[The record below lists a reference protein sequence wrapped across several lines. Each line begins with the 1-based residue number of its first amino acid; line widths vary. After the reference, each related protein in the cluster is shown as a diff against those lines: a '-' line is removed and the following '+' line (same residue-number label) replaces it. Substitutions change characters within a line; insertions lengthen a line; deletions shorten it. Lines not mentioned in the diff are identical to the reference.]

1 MNENTRAERR
11 PLEEGSRVGEYR
23 IVRCLGSNGE
33 GIFYLAQDCI
43 VGDVVQLQ
51 EFFPAGI
58 ACRCD
63 DADSLQPLAGHATE
77 FKYFRASFQDLYRI
91 LQQEKENSCLIPI
104 VQLFEQ
110 NATVY
115 VASEHLQVSTLEEK
129 LRQAGGR
136 QCWCR
141 AKKYLLPLYN
151 SLSSLHKKG
160 ITHQG
165 ISPENILLDEENRV
179 YWRGFSL
186 LEMRTATGEMEPQ
199 LFAGYSAPEQYQ
211 PESWR
216 GGWTDLYSIAAV
228 TYRVLTGVVVPDAA
242 VRQQQDRLMEPIKL
256 DEKIPKNISDAL
268 YKALALKPEDRFD
281 SMDAF
286 IAAMLEETTSNTA
299 VFTME
304 QPTLTDRT
312 VHLDTVHFQPQE
324 STAVLPPKE
333 ELLEEKSRQHQPQE
347 KPQLKKGSVYL
358 MVTMAATLLVLALSA
373 PKLVRALSGNWN
385 QVSEPASQQEQNVQ
399 LSSGTEQQEH
409 KVDNFIGKKAS
420 EVLASDQFEPWYYF
434 ETVEQ
439 YSEEFAKGVVAN
451 QSIQSGTTIGRKTTI
466 TLYVSKGSASEPLP
480 QLVGKTPE
488 EAIAILGEMNKQYK
502 IINGSSQAVDEGK
515 IFRTD
520 PQAGTQMKKDN
531 NDVVLLYVAQ
541 GEQEQPKE
549 EDSSD
554 SQDNKTSST
563 TGEGGR
569 KVLRKWE
576 K

>member
-1 MNENTRAERR
+1 MNENTQAERR

-63 DADSLQPLAGHATE
+63 DADALQPLAGHATE

-115 VASEHLQVSTLEEK
+115 VASEHLQVSTLEET
-129 LRQAGGR
+129 LRQSGGR

-242 VRQQQDRLMEPIKL
+242 VRQQQDRLMEPILL
-256 DEKIPKNISDAL
+256 DERIPQNISDAL
-268 YKALALKPEDRFD
+268 YRALSLKPEERFD

-299 VFTME
+299 VFTVE

-324 STAVLPPKE
+324 STAVLPLKE

-347 KPQLKKGSVYL
+347 KPRMKKGSVYL
-358 MVTMAATLLVLALSA
+358 VVTMAATLLVLALGT
-373 PKLVRALSGNWN
+373 PRLIRAISGNWN
-385 QVSEPASQQEQNVQ
+385 QASEPASQQEQNVQ
-399 LSSGTEQQEH
+399 ISSGAEQQQH

-451 QSIQSGTTIGRKTTI
+451 QSIQSGTNIGRKTTI

-520 PQAGTQMKKDN
+520 PQAGTQMKKDSS
-531 NDVVLLYVAQ
+531 DVVLLYVAQ
-541 GEQEQPKE
+541 DVQEQQKE
-549 EDSSD
+549 EDSSN
-554 SQDNKTSST
+554 SRDNKTDGT

-576 K
+576 N

>member
-1 MNENTRAERR
+1 MNENTQAERR

-63 DADSLQPLAGHATE
+63 DADALQPLAGHATE

-115 VASEHLQVSTLEEK
+115 VASEHLQVSTLEET
-129 LRQAGGR
+129 LRQSGGR

-242 VRQQQDRLMEPIKL
+242 VRQQQDRLMEPILL
-256 DEKIPKNISDAL
+256 DERIPQNISDAL
-268 YKALALKPEDRFD
+268 YRALSLKPEERFD

-299 VFTME
+299 VFTVE

-324 STAVLPPKE
+324 STAVLPLKE

-347 KPQLKKGSVYL
+347 KPRMKKGSVYL
-358 MVTMAATLLVLALSA
+358 VVTMAATLLVLALGT
-373 PKLVRALSGNWN
+373 PRLIRAISGNWN
-385 QVSEPASQQEQNVQ
+385 QASEPASQQEQNVQ
-399 LSSGTEQQEH
+399 ISSGAEQQQH

-451 QSIQSGTTIGRKTTI
+451 QSTQSGTTIGCKTTI

-520 PQAGTQMKKDN
+520 PQAGTQMKKDSS
-531 NDVVLLYVAQ
+531 DVVLLYVAQ
-541 GEQEQPKE
+541 GAQEQQKE
-549 EDSSD
+549 EDSSN
-554 SQDNKTSST
+554 SRDNKTDGT

-576 K
+576 N

>member
-1 MNENTRAERR
+1 MNENTQAERR

-63 DADSLQPLAGHATE
+63 DADALQPLAGHATE
-77 FKYFRASFQDLYRI
+77 FKYFRASFQDLYCI

-115 VASEHLQVSTLEEK
+115 VASEHLQVSTLEET
-129 LRQAGGR
+129 LRQSGGR

-242 VRQQQDRLMEPIKL
+242 IRQQQDRLMEPILL
-256 DEKIPKNISDAL
+256 DERIPQNISDAL
-268 YKALALKPEDRFD
+268 YRALSLKPEERFD

-299 VFTME
+299 VFTVE

-324 STAVLPPKE
+324 STAVLPLKE

-347 KPQLKKGSVYL
+347 KPRMKKGSVYL
-358 MVTMAATLLVLALSA
+358 VVTMAATLLVLALGT
-373 PKLVRALSGNWN
+373 PRLIRAISGNWN
-385 QVSEPASQQEQNVQ
+385 QASEPASQQEQNVQ
-399 LSSGTEQQEH
+399 ISSGAEQQQH

-451 QSIQSGTTIGRKTTI
+451 QSIQSGTNIGRKTTI

-520 PQAGTQMKKDN
+520 PQAGTQMKKDSS
-531 NDVVLLYVAQ
+531 DVVLLYVAQ
-541 GEQEQPKE
+541 GVQEQQKE
-549 EDSSD
+549 EDSSN
-554 SQDNKTSST
+554 SRDNKTDGT

-576 K
+576 N

>member
-1 MNENTRAERR
+1 MNENTQAERR
-11 PLEEGSRVGEYR
+11 PLEEGNRVGEYR

-63 DADSLQPLAGHATE
+63 DADALQPLAGHATE

-115 VASEHLQVSTLEEK
+115 VASEHLQVSTLEET
-129 LRQAGGR
+129 LRQSGGR

-242 VRQQQDRLMEPIKL
+242 VRQQQDRLMEPILL
-256 DEKIPKNISDAL
+256 DERIPQNISDAL
-268 YKALALKPEDRFD
+268 YRALSLKPEERFD

-299 VFTME
+299 VFTVE

-324 STAVLPPKE
+324 STAVLPLKE

-347 KPQLKKGSVYL
+347 KPRMKKGSVYL
-358 MVTMAATLLVLALSA
+358 VVTMAATLLVLALGT
-373 PKLVRALSGNWN
+373 PRLIRAISGNWN
-385 QVSEPASQQEQNVQ
+385 QASEPASQQEQNVQ
-399 LSSGTEQQEH
+399 LSSGTEQQQH

-451 QSIQSGTTIGRKTTI
+451 QSIQSGTNIGRKTTI

-520 PQAGTQMKKDN
+520 PQAGTQMKKDSS
-531 NDVVLLYVAQ
+531 DVVLLYVAQ
-541 GEQEQPKE
+541 DAQEQQKE

-554 SQDNKTSST
+554 SRDNKTDGT

-576 K
+576 N

>member
-63 DADSLQPLAGHATE
+63 DADSLQSLAGHATE

-242 VRQQQDRLMEPIKL
+242 VRQQQDRLMEPILL
-256 DEKIPKNISDAL
+256 DERIPQNISDAL
-268 YKALALKPEDRFD
+268 YRALALKPEERFD

-299 VFTME
+299 VFTVE

-333 ELLEEKSRQHQPQE
+333 ELLEEQPKPHPPQE
-347 KPQLKKGSVYL
+347 KTRMKKGSFYL
-358 MVTMAATLLVLALSA
+358 VVTMAATLLVLALGT
-373 PKLVRALSGNWN
+373 PRLIRAISSNWN
-385 QVSEPASQQEQNVQ
+385 QASEPASQQEQNVQ
-399 LSSGTEQQEH
+399 ISSGTEQQQH

-434 ETVEQ
+434 ETMEQ

-488 EAIAILGEMNKQYK
+488 EAITILGEMNKQYK

-520 PQAGTQMKKDN
+520 PQAGTQMKKDSS
-531 NDVVLLYVAQ
+531 DVVLLYVAQ
-541 GEQEQPKE
+541 DAQEQQKE

-554 SQDNKTSST
+554 SRDNKTDGT

-576 K
+576 N

>member
-199 LFAGYSAPEQYQ
+199 LFAEYSAPEQYQ

-242 VRQQQDRLMEPIKL
+242 VRQQQDRLMEPILL
-256 DEKIPKNISDAL
+256 DERIPQNISDAL
-268 YKALALKPEDRFD
+268 YRALALKPEERFD

-299 VFTME
+299 VFTVE

-333 ELLEEKSRQHQPQE
+333 ELLEEQPKPHPPQE
-347 KPQLKKGSVYL
+347 KTRMKKGSFYL
-358 MVTMAATLLVLALSA
+358 VVTMAATLLVLALGT
-373 PKLVRALSGNWN
+373 PRLIRAISSNWN
-385 QVSEPASQQEQNVQ
+385 QASEPASQQEQNVQ
-399 LSSGTEQQEH
+399 ISSGTEQQQH

-434 ETVEQ
+434 ETMEQ

-488 EAIAILGEMNKQYK
+488 EAITILGEMNKQYK

-520 PQAGTQMKKDN
+520 PQAGTQMKKDSS
-531 NDVVLLYVAQ
+531 DVVLLYVAQ
-541 GEQEQPKE
+541 DAQEQQKE

-554 SQDNKTSST
+554 SRDNKTDGT

-576 K
+576 N

>member
-1 MNENTRAERR
+1 MNENTQAERR

-23 IVRCLGSNGE
+23 IVGCLGSNGE

-63 DADSLQPLAGHATE
+63 DADALQPLAGHATE

-110 NATVY
+110 NAHVY

-129 LRQAGGR
+129 LRQSGGR

-242 VRQQQDRLMEPIKL
+242 VRQQQDRLMEPILL
-256 DEKIPKNISDAL
+256 DERIPQNISDAL
-268 YKALALKPEDRFD
+268 YRALSLKPEERFD

-299 VFTME
+299 VFTVE

-324 STAVLPPKE
+324 STAVLPLKE

-347 KPQLKKGSVYL
+347 KPRMKKGSVYL
-358 MVTMAATLLVLALSA
+358 VVTMAATLLVLALGT
-373 PKLVRALSGNWN
+373 PRLIRAISGNWN
-385 QVSEPASQQEQNVQ
+385 QASEPASQQEQNVQ
-399 LSSGTEQQEH
+399 ISSGTEQQQH

-520 PQAGTQMKKDN
+520 PQAGTQMKKDSS
-531 NDVVLLYVAQ
+531 DVVLLYVAQ
-541 GEQEQPKE
+541 GAQEQQKE
-549 EDSSD
+549 EDSSN
-554 SQDNKTSST
+554 SRDNKTDGT

-576 K
+576 N

>member
-242 VRQQQDRLMEPIKL
+242 VRQQQDRLMEPILL
-256 DEKIPKNISDAL
+256 DERIPQNISDAL
-268 YKALALKPEDRFD
+268 YRALALKPEERFD

-299 VFTME
+299 VFTVE

-312 VHLDTVHFQPQE
+312 VHLDTVHFQPQA
-324 STAVLPPKE
+324 STAVLHPME
-333 ELLEEKSRQHQPQE
+333 ELLEELPKPHPPQE
-347 KPQLKKGSVYL
+347 KTRMKKGSFYL
-358 MVTMAATLLVLALSA
+358 VVTMAATLLVLALGT
-373 PKLVRALSGNWN
+373 PRLIRAISSNWN
-385 QVSEPASQQEQNVQ
+385 QASEPASQQEQNVQ
-399 LSSGTEQQEH
+399 ISSGTEQQQH

-434 ETVEQ
+434 ETMEQ

-488 EAIAILGEMNKQYK
+488 EAITILGEMNKQYK

-520 PQAGTQMKKDN
+520 PQAGTQMKKDSS
-531 NDVVLLYVAQ
+531 DVVLLYVAQ
-541 GEQEQPKE
+541 DAQEQQKE

-554 SQDNKTSST
+554 SRDNKTDGT

-576 K
+576 N

>member
-1 MNENTRAERR
+1 MNENTQAERR

-242 VRQQQDRLMEPIKL
+242 VRQQQDRLMEPILL
-256 DEKIPKNISDAL
+256 DERIPQNISDAL
-268 YKALALKPEDRFD
+268 YRALALKPEERFD

-299 VFTME
+299 VFTVE

-358 MVTMAATLLVLALSA
+358 MVTMAATLLVLALGT
-373 PKLVRALSGNWN
+373 PRLIRAISSNWN
-385 QVSEPASQQEQNVQ
+385 QASEPASQQEQNVQ
-399 LSSGTEQQEH
+399 ISSGTEQQQH

-434 ETVEQ
+434 ETMEQ

-488 EAIAILGEMNKQYK
+488 EAITILGEMNKQYK

-520 PQAGTQMKKDN
+520 PQAGTQMKKDSS
-531 NDVVLLYVAQ
+531 DVVLLYVAQ
-541 GEQEQPKE
+541 DAQEQQKE

-554 SQDNKTSST
+554 SRDNKTDGT

-576 K
+576 N

>member
-228 TYRVLTGVVVPDAA
+228 TYRVLTGVIVPDAA
-242 VRQQQDRLMEPIKL
+242 VRQQQDRLMEPILL
-256 DEKIPKNISDAL
+256 DERIPQNISDAL
-268 YKALALKPEDRFD
+268 YRALALKPEERFD

-299 VFTME
+299 VFTVE

-333 ELLEEKSRQHQPQE
+333 ELLEEQPKPHPPQE
-347 KPQLKKGSVYL
+347 KTRMKKGSFYL
-358 MVTMAATLLVLALSA
+358 VVTMAATLLVLALGT
-373 PKLVRALSGNWN
+373 PRLIRAISSNWN
-385 QVSEPASQQEQNVQ
+385 QASEPASQQEQNVQ
-399 LSSGTEQQEH
+399 ISSGTEQQQH

-434 ETVEQ
+434 ETMEQ

-488 EAIAILGEMNKQYK
+488 EAITILGEMNKQYK
-502 IINGSSQAVDEGK
+502 KTAAMLYCCMWRKMRRSSKKRRTAPTVGITKQMAPPAKADERCCENG
-515 IFRTD
+515 
-520 PQAGTQMKKDN
+520 
-531 NDVVLLYVAQ
+531 
-541 GEQEQPKE
+541 
-549 EDSSD
+549 
-554 SQDNKTSST
+554 KTSKQS
-563 TGEGGR
+563 GKR
-569 KVLRKWE
+569 CLNALPFFFFAKVL
-576 K
+576 

>member
-1 MNENTRAERR
+1 MNENTQAERR

-186 LEMRTATGEMEPQ
+186 LEMRTAIGEMEPQ

-242 VRQQQDRLMEPIKL
+242 VRQQQDRLMEPILL
-256 DEKIPKNISDAL
+256 DERIPQNISDAL
-268 YKALALKPEDRFD
+268 YRALALKPEERFD

-299 VFTME
+299 VFTVE

-333 ELLEEKSRQHQPQE
+333 ELLEEQPKPHPPQE
-347 KPQLKKGSVYL
+347 KTRMKKGSFYL
-358 MVTMAATLLVLALSA
+358 VVTMAATLLVLALGT
-373 PKLVRALSGNWN
+373 PRLIRAISSNWN
-385 QVSEPASQQEQNVQ
+385 QASEPASQQEQNVQ
-399 LSSGTEQQEH
+399 ISSGTEQQQH

-434 ETVEQ
+434 ETMEQ

-488 EAIAILGEMNKQYK
+488 EAITILGEMNKQYK

-520 PQAGTQMKKDN
+520 PQAGTQMKKDSS
-531 NDVVLLYVAQ
+531 DVVLLYVAQ
-541 GEQEQPKE
+541 DAQEQQKE

-554 SQDNKTSST
+554 SRDNKTDGT

-576 K
+576 N

>member
-1 MNENTRAERR
+1 MNENTQAERR

-63 DADSLQPLAGHATE
+63 DADALQPLAGHATE

-115 VASEHLQVSTLEEK
+115 VASEHLQVSTLEET
-129 LRQAGGR
+129 LRQSGGR

-211 PESWR
+211 PERWR

-242 VRQQQDRLMEPIKL
+242 VRQQQDRLMEPILL
-256 DEKIPKNISDAL
+256 DERIPQNISDAL
-268 YKALALKPEDRFD
+268 YRALSLKPEERFD

-299 VFTME
+299 VFTVE

-324 STAVLPPKE
+324 STAVLPLKE

-347 KPQLKKGSVYL
+347 KPRMKKGSVYL
-358 MVTMAATLLVLALSA
+358 VVTMAATLLVLALGT
-373 PKLVRALSGNWN
+373 PRLIRAISGNWN
-385 QVSEPASQQEQNVQ
+385 QASEPASQQEQNVQ
-399 LSSGTEQQEH
+399 ISSGAEQQQH

-451 QSIQSGTTIGRKTTI
+451 QSIQSGTNIGRKTTI

-520 PQAGTQMKKDN
+520 PQAGTQMKKDSS
-531 NDVVLLYVAQ
+531 DVVLLYVAQ
-541 GEQEQPKE
+541 GVQEQQKE
-549 EDSSD
+549 EDSSN
-554 SQDNKTSST
+554 SRDNKTDGT

-576 K
+576 N

>member
-1 MNENTRAERR
+1 MNENTQAERR

-23 IVRCLGSNGE
+23 IVGCLGSNGE

-63 DADSLQPLAGHATE
+63 DADALQPLAGHATE

-115 VASEHLQVSTLEEK
+115 VASEHLQVSTLEET
-129 LRQAGGR
+129 LRQSGGR

-242 VRQQQDRLMEPIKL
+242 VRQQQDRLMEPILL
-256 DEKIPKNISDAL
+256 DERIPQNISDAL
-268 YKALALKPEDRFD
+268 YRALSLKPEERFD

-299 VFTME
+299 VFTVE

-324 STAVLPPKE
+324 STAVLPLKE

-347 KPQLKKGSVYL
+347 KPRMKKGSVYL
-358 MVTMAATLLVLALSA
+358 VVTMAATLLVLALGT
-373 PKLVRALSGNWN
+373 PRLIRAISGNWN
-385 QVSEPASQQEQNVQ
+385 QASEPASQQEQNVQ
-399 LSSGTEQQEH
+399 LSSGTEQQQH

-451 QSIQSGTTIGRKTTI
+451 QSIQSGTNIGRKTTI

-520 PQAGTQMKKDN
+520 PQAGTQMKKDSS
-531 NDVVLLYVAQ
+531 DVVLLYVAQ
-541 GEQEQPKE
+541 DVQEQQKE
-549 EDSSD
+549 EDSSN
-554 SQDNKTSST
+554 SRDNKTDGT

-576 K
+576 N

>member
-1 MNENTRAERR
+1 MNENTQAERR

-23 IVRCLGSNGE
+23 IVGCLGSNGE

-63 DADSLQPLAGHATE
+63 DADALQPLAGHATE

-115 VASEHLQVSTLEEK
+115 VASEHLQVSTLEET
-129 LRQAGGR
+129 LRQSGGR

-242 VRQQQDRLMEPIKL
+242 VRQQQDRLMEPILL
-256 DEKIPKNISDAL
+256 DERIPQNISDAL
-268 YKALALKPEDRFD
+268 YRALSLKPEERFD

-299 VFTME
+299 VFTVE

-324 STAVLPPKE
+324 STAVLPLKE

-347 KPQLKKGSVYL
+347 KPRMKKGSVYL
-358 MVTMAATLLVLALSA
+358 VVTMAATLLVLALGT
-373 PKLVRALSGNWN
+373 PRLIRAISGNWN
-385 QVSEPASQQEQNVQ
+385 QASEPASQQEQNVQ
-399 LSSGTEQQEH
+399 ISSGVEQQQH

-520 PQAGTQMKKDN
+520 PQAGTQMKKDSS
-531 NDVVLLYVAQ
+531 DVVLLYVAQ
-541 GEQEQPKE
+541 DAQEQQKE

-554 SQDNKTSST
+554 SRDNKTDGT

-576 K
+576 N

>member
-165 ISPENILLDEENRV
+165 ISPENILLDEEKRV

-242 VRQQQDRLMEPIKL
+242 VRQQQDRLMEPILL
-256 DEKIPKNISDAL
+256 DERIPQNISDAL
-268 YKALALKPEDRFD
+268 YRALALKPEERFD

-299 VFTME
+299 VFTVE

-333 ELLEEKSRQHQPQE
+333 ELLEEQPKPHPPQE
-347 KPQLKKGSVYL
+347 KTRMKKGSFYL
-358 MVTMAATLLVLALSA
+358 VVTMAATLLVLALGT
-373 PKLVRALSGNWN
+373 PRLIRAISSNWN
-385 QVSEPASQQEQNVQ
+385 QASEPASQQEQNVQ
-399 LSSGTEQQEH
+399 ISSGTEQQQH

-434 ETVEQ
+434 ETMEQ

-488 EAIAILGEMNKQYK
+488 EAITILGEMNKQYK

-520 PQAGTQMKKDN
+520 PQAGTQMKKDSS
-531 NDVVLLYVAQ
+531 DVVLLYVAQ
-541 GEQEQPKE
+541 DAQEQQKE

-554 SQDNKTSST
+554 SRDNKTDGT

-576 K
+576 N

>member
-242 VRQQQDRLMEPIKL
+242 VRQQQDRLMEPILL
-256 DEKIPKNISDAL
+256 DERIPQNISDAL
-268 YKALALKPEDRFD
+268 YRALALKPEERFD

-299 VFTME
+299 VFTVE

-333 ELLEEKSRQHQPQE
+333 ELLEEQPKPHPLQE
-347 KPQLKKGSVYL
+347 KTRMKKGSFYL
-358 MVTMAATLLVLALSA
+358 VVTMAATLLVLALGT
-373 PKLVRALSGNWN
+373 PRLIRAISSNWN
-385 QVSEPASQQEQNVQ
+385 QASEPASQQEQNVQ
-399 LSSGTEQQEH
+399 ISSGTEQQQH

-434 ETVEQ
+434 ETMEQ

-520 PQAGTQMKKDN
+520 PQAGTQMKKDSS
-531 NDVVLLYVAQ
+531 DVVLLYVAQ
-541 GEQEQPKE
+541 GAQEQQKE
-549 EDSSD
+549 EDSSN
-554 SQDNKTSST
+554 SRDNKTDGT

-576 K
+576 N

>member
-1 MNENTRAERR
+1 MNENTQAERR

-63 DADSLQPLAGHATE
+63 DADALQPLAGHATE

-242 VRQQQDRLMEPIKL
+242 VRQQQDRLMEPILL
-256 DEKIPKNISDAL
+256 DERIPQNISDAL
-268 YKALALKPEDRFD
+268 YRALALKPEERFD

-299 VFTME
+299 VFTVE

-333 ELLEEKSRQHQPQE
+333 ELLEEQPKPHPPQE
-347 KPQLKKGSVYL
+347 KTRMKKGSFYL
-358 MVTMAATLLVLALSA
+358 VVTMAATLLVLALGT
-373 PKLVRALSGNWN
+373 PRLIRAISSNWN
-385 QVSEPASQQEQNVQ
+385 QASEPASQQEQNVQ
-399 LSSGTEQQEH
+399 ISSGTEQQQH

-420 EVLASDQFEPWYYF
+420 EVLTSDQFEPWYYF
-434 ETVEQ
+434 ETMEQ

-488 EAIAILGEMNKQYK
+488 EAITILGEMNKQYK

-520 PQAGTQMKKDN
+520 PQAGTQMKKDSS
-531 NDVVLLYVAQ
+531 DVVLLYVAQ
-541 GEQEQPKE
+541 DAQEQQKE

-554 SQDNKTSST
+554 SRDNKTDGT

-576 K
+576 N

>member
-242 VRQQQDRLMEPIKL
+242 VRQQQDRLMEPILL
-256 DEKIPKNISDAL
+256 DERIPQNISDAL
-268 YKALALKPEDRFD
+268 YRALALKPEERFD

-299 VFTME
+299 VFTVE

-333 ELLEEKSRQHQPQE
+333 ELLEEQPKPHPLQE
-347 KPQLKKGSVYL
+347 KTRMKKGSFYL
-358 MVTMAATLLVLALSA
+358 VVTMAATLLVLALGT
-373 PKLVRALSGNWN
+373 PRLIRAISSNWN
-385 QVSEPASQQEQNVQ
+385 QASEPASQQEQNVQ
-399 LSSGTEQQEH
+399 ISSGTEQQQH

-434 ETVEQ
+434 ETMEQ

-451 QSIQSGTTIGRKTTI
+451 QSIQSGTTIGRKSTI

-520 PQAGTQMKKDN
+520 PQAGTQMKKDSS
-531 NDVVLLYVAQ
+531 DVVLLYVAQ
-541 GEQEQPKE
+541 GAQEQQKE
-549 EDSSD
+549 EDSSN
-554 SQDNKTSST
+554 SRDNKTDGT

-576 K
+576 N

>member
-115 VASEHLQVSTLEEK
+115 VASEHLQVSTLEET
-129 LRQAGGR
+129 LRQSGGR

-186 LEMRTATGEMEPQ
+186 LEMRTATG
-199 LFAGYSAPEQYQ
+199 
-211 PESWR
+211 
-216 GGWTDLYSIAAV
+216 
-228 TYRVLTGVVVPDAA
+228 VVVPDAA
-242 VRQQQDRLMEPIKL
+242 VRQQQDRLMEPILL
-256 DEKIPKNISDAL
+256 DERIPQNISDAL
-268 YKALALKPEDRFD
+268 YRALALKPEERFD

-299 VFTME
+299 VFTVE

-333 ELLEEKSRQHQPQE
+333 ELLEEQPKPHPPQE
-347 KPQLKKGSVYL
+347 KTRMKKGSFYL
-358 MVTMAATLLVLALSA
+358 VVTMAATLLVLALGT
-373 PKLVRALSGNWN
+373 PRLIRAISSNWN
-385 QVSEPASQQEQNVQ
+385 QASEPASQQEQNVQ
-399 LSSGTEQQEH
+399 ISSGTEQQQH

-434 ETVEQ
+434 ETMEQ

-488 EAIAILGEMNKQYK
+488 EAITILGEMNKQYK

-520 PQAGTQMKKDN
+520 PQAGTQMKKDSS
-531 NDVVLLYVAQ
+531 DVVLLYVAQ
-541 GEQEQPKE
+541 DAQEQQKE

-554 SQDNKTSST
+554 SRDNKTDGT

-576 K
+576 N

>member
-1 MNENTRAERR
+1 MNENTQAERR

-63 DADSLQPLAGHATE
+63 DADALQPLAGHATE

-115 VASEHLQVSTLEEK
+115 VASEHLQVSTLEET
-129 LRQAGGR
+129 LRQSGGR

-242 VRQQQDRLMEPIKL
+242 VRQQQDRLMEPILL
-256 DEKIPKNISDAL
+256 DERIPQNISDAL
-268 YKALALKPEDRFD
+268 YRALSLKPEERFD

-299 VFTME
+299 VFTVE

-324 STAVLPPKE
+324 STAVLPLKE

-347 KPQLKKGSVYL
+347 KPRMKKGSVYL
-358 MVTMAATLLVLALSA
+358 VVTMAATLLVLALGT
-373 PKLVRALSGNWN
+373 PRLIRAISGNWN
-385 QVSEPASQQEQNVQ
+385 QASEPASQQEQNVQ
-399 LSSGTEQQEH
+399 LSSGTEQQQH

-439 YSEEFAKGVVAN
+439 YSEEFAKGMVAN
-451 QSIQSGTTIGRKTTI
+451 QSIQSGTNIGRKTTI

-520 PQAGTQMKKDN
+520 PQAGTQMKKDSS
-531 NDVVLLYVAQ
+531 DVVLLYVAQ
-541 GEQEQPKE
+541 GAQEQQKE

-554 SQDNKTSST
+554 SRDNKTDGT

-576 K
+576 N

>member
-1 MNENTRAERR
+1 MNENTQAERR

-63 DADSLQPLAGHATE
+63 DADALQPLAGHATE

-115 VASEHLQVSTLEEK
+115 VASEHLQVSTLEET
-129 LRQAGGR
+129 LRQSGGR

-242 VRQQQDRLMEPIKL
+242 VRQQQDRLMEPILL
-256 DEKIPKNISDAL
+256 DERIPQNISDAL
-268 YKALALKPEDRFD
+268 YRALSLKPEERFD

-299 VFTME
+299 VFTVE

-324 STAVLPPKE
+324 STAVLPLKE
-333 ELLEEKSRQHQPQE
+333 KLLEEKSRQHQPQE
-347 KPQLKKGSVYL
+347 KPRMKKGSVYL
-358 MVTMAATLLVLALSA
+358 VVTMAATLLVLALGT
-373 PKLVRALSGNWN
+373 PRLIRAISGNWN
-385 QVSEPASQQEQNVQ
+385 QASEPASQQEQNVQ
-399 LSSGTEQQEH
+399 ISSGTEQQQH

-520 PQAGTQMKKDN
+520 PQAGTQMKKDSS
-531 NDVVLLYVAQ
+531 DVVLLYVAQ
-541 GEQEQPKE
+541 GAQEQQKE

-554 SQDNKTSST
+554 SRDNKTDGT

-576 K
+576 N

>member
-242 VRQQQDRLMEPIKL
+242 VRQQQDRLMEPILL
-256 DEKIPKNISDAL
+256 DERIPQNISDAL
-268 YKALALKPEDRFD
+268 YRALALKPEERFD

-299 VFTME
+299 VFTVE

-333 ELLEEKSRQHQPQE
+333 ELLEEQPKPHPPQE
-347 KPQLKKGSVYL
+347 KTRMKKGSFYL
-358 MVTMAATLLVLALSA
+358 VVTMAATLLVLALGT
-373 PKLVRALSGNWN
+373 PRLIRAISSNWN
-385 QVSEPASQQEQNVQ
+385 QASEPASQQEQNVQ
-399 LSSGTEQQEH
+399 ISSGTEQQQH

-420 EVLASDQFEPWYYF
+420 EVLSSDQFEPWYYF

-554 SQDNKTSST
+554 SQNNKTSGT

>member
-1 MNENTRAERR
+1 MNENTQAERR

-63 DADSLQPLAGHATE
+63 DADALQPLAGHATE

-115 VASEHLQVSTLEEK
+115 VASEHLQVSTLEET
-129 LRQAGGR
+129 LRQSGGR

-242 VRQQQDRLMEPIKL
+242 IRQQQDRLMEPILL
-256 DEKIPKNISDAL
+256 DERIPQNISDAL
-268 YKALALKPEDRFD
+268 YRALSLKPEERFD

-299 VFTME
+299 VFTVE

-324 STAVLPPKE
+324 STAVLPLKE

-347 KPQLKKGSVYL
+347 KPRMKKGSVYL
-358 MVTMAATLLVLALSA
+358 VVTMAATLLVLALGT
-373 PKLVRALSGNWN
+373 PRLIRAISGNWN
-385 QVSEPASQQEQNVQ
+385 QASEPASQQEQNVQ
-399 LSSGTEQQEH
+399 LSSGTEQQQH

-451 QSIQSGTTIGRKTTI
+451 QSIQSGTNIGRKTTI

-520 PQAGTQMKKDN
+520 PQAGTQMKKDSS
-531 NDVVLLYVAQ
+531 DVVLLYVAQ
-541 GEQEQPKE
+541 GAQEQQKE
-549 EDSSD
+549 EDSSN
-554 SQDNKTSST
+554 SRDNKTDGT

-576 K
+576 N

>member
-199 LFAGYSAPEQYQ
+199 LFAGYSSPEQYQ

-242 VRQQQDRLMEPIKL
+242 VRQQQDRLMEPILL
-256 DEKIPKNISDAL
+256 DERIPQNISDAL
-268 YKALALKPEDRFD
+268 YRALALKPEERFD

-299 VFTME
+299 VFTVE

-333 ELLEEKSRQHQPQE
+333 ELLEEQPKPHPPQE
-347 KPQLKKGSVYL
+347 KTRMKKGSFYL
-358 MVTMAATLLVLALSA
+358 VVTMAATLLVLALGT
-373 PKLVRALSGNWN
+373 PRLIRAISSNWN
-385 QVSEPASQQEQNVQ
+385 QASEPASQQEQNVQ
-399 LSSGTEQQEH
+399 ISSGTEQQQH

-434 ETVEQ
+434 ETMEQ

-480 QLVGKTPE
+480 QTPE
-488 EAIAILGEMNKQYK
+488 EAITILGEMNKQYK

-520 PQAGTQMKKDN
+520 PQAGTQMKKDSS
-531 NDVVLLYVAQ
+531 DVVLLYVAQ
-541 GEQEQPKE
+541 DAQEQQKE

-554 SQDNKTSST
+554 SRDNKTDGT

-576 K
+576 N

>member
-1 MNENTRAERR
+1 MNENTQAERR

-63 DADSLQPLAGHATE
+63 DADALQPLAGHATE

-115 VASEHLQVSTLEEK
+115 VASEHLQVSTLEET
-129 LRQAGGR
+129 LRQSGGR

-242 VRQQQDRLMEPIKL
+242 VRQQQDRLMEPILL
-256 DEKIPKNISDAL
+256 DERIPQNISDAL
-268 YKALALKPEDRFD
+268 YRALSLKPEERFD

-299 VFTME
+299 VFTVE

-324 STAVLPPKE
+324 STAVLPLKE

-347 KPQLKKGSVYL
+347 KPRMKKGSVYL
-358 MVTMAATLLVLALSA
+358 VVTMAATLLVLALGT
-373 PKLVRALSGNWN
+373 PRLIRAISGNWN
-385 QVSEPASQQEQNVQ
+385 QASEPASQQEQNVQ
-399 LSSGTEQQEH
+399 ISSGTEQQQH

-451 QSIQSGTTIGRKTTI
+451 QSIQSGTNIGRKTTI

-520 PQAGTQMKKDN
+520 PQAGTQMKKDSS
-531 NDVVLLYVAQ
+531 DVVLLYVAQ
-541 GEQEQPKE
+541 DAQEQQKE

-554 SQDNKTSST
+554 SRDNKTDGT

-576 K
+576 N

>member
-1 MNENTRAERR
+1 MNENTQAERR

-63 DADSLQPLAGHATE
+63 DADALQPLAGHATE

-115 VASEHLQVSTLEEK
+115 VASEHLQVSTLEET
-129 LRQAGGR
+129 LRQSGGR

-242 VRQQQDRLMEPIKL
+242 VRQQQDRLMEPILL
-256 DEKIPKNISDAL
+256 DERIPQNISDAL
-268 YKALALKPEDRFD
+268 YRALSLKPEERFD

-299 VFTME
+299 VFTVE

-324 STAVLPPKE
+324 STAVLPLKE

-347 KPQLKKGSVYL
+347 KPRMKKGSVYL
-358 MVTMAATLLVLALSA
+358 VVTMAATLLVLALGTSR
-373 PKLVRALSGNWN
+373 LIRAISGNWN
-385 QVSEPASQQEQNVQ
+385 QASEPASQQEQNVQ
-399 LSSGTEQQEH
+399 LSSGTEQQQH

-451 QSIQSGTTIGRKTTI
+451 QSIQSGTNIGRKTTI

-520 PQAGTQMKKDN
+520 PQAGTQMKKDSS
-531 NDVVLLYVAQ
+531 DVVLLYVAQ
-541 GEQEQPKE
+541 DAQEQQKE

-554 SQDNKTSST
+554 SRDNKTDGT

-576 K
+576 N

>member
-1 MNENTRAERR
+1 MNENTQAERR

-51 EFFPAGI
+51 EFFPSGI

-91 LQQEKENSCLIPI
+91 LQQEKENSCLVPI

-115 VASEHLQVSTLEEK
+115 VASEHLEVSTLEEK

-242 VRQQQDRLMEPIKL
+242 VRQQQDRLIEPIKL
-256 DEKIPKNISDAL
+256 DERIPQNVSDAL
-268 YKALALKPEDRFD
+268 YRALSLKPEERFD
-281 SMDAF
+281 SMDTF
-286 IAAMLEETTSNTA
+286 IAAMLEETNSNTA
-299 VFTME
+299 VFTVE
-304 QPTLTDRT
+304 QPTLADRT

-333 ELLEEKSRQHQPQE
+333 ELLEEQPKPHPPQE
-347 KPQLKKGSVYL
+347 KTRMKKGSFYL
-358 MVTMAATLLVLALSA
+358 MVTMAATLLVLALGT
-373 PKLVRALSGNWN
+373 PRLIRAISSNWN
-385 QVSEPASQQEQNVQ
+385 QASEPVSQQEQNVQ
-399 LSSGTEQQEH
+399 LSSGTEQQQH

-466 TLYVSKGSASEPLP
+466 TLYVSKGSASEPMP

-520 PQAGTQMKKDN
+520 PQAGTQMKKDSS
-531 NDVVLLYVAQ
+531 DVVLLYVAQ
-541 GEQEQPKE
+541 GSQEQSKE
-549 EDSSD
+549 EGSSG
-554 SQDNKTSST
+554 SEDNKTSGT

>member
-228 TYRVLTGVVVPDAA
+228 TYRVLTGVIVPDAA
-242 VRQQQDRLMEPIKL
+242 VRQQQDRLMEPILL
-256 DEKIPKNISDAL
+256 DERIPQNISDAL
-268 YKALALKPEDRFD
+268 YRALALKPEERFD

-324 STAVLPPKE
+324 STAVLPLKE

-347 KPQLKKGSVYL
+347 KPRMKKGSVYL
-358 MVTMAATLLVLALSA
+358 VVTMAATLLVLALGT
-373 PKLVRALSGNWN
+373 PRLIRAISGNWN
-385 QVSEPASQQEQNVQ
+385 QASEPASQQEQNVQ
-399 LSSGTEQQEH
+399 LSSGTEQQQH

-488 EAIAILGEMNKQYK
+488 EAITILGEMNKQYK

-520 PQAGTQMKKDN
+520 PQAGTQMKKDSS
-531 NDVVLLYVAQ
+531 DVVLLYVAQ
-541 GEQEQPKE
+541 DAQEQQKE

-554 SQDNKTSST
+554 SRDNKTDGT

-576 K
+576 N

>member
-1 MNENTRAERR
+1 MNENTQAERR

-63 DADSLQPLAGHATE
+63 DADALQPLAGHATE

-115 VASEHLQVSTLEEK
+115 VAIEHLQVSTLEET
-129 LRQAGGR
+129 LRQSGGR

-242 VRQQQDRLMEPIKL
+242 VRQQQDRLMEPILL
-256 DEKIPKNISDAL
+256 DERIPQNISDAL
-268 YKALALKPEDRFD
+268 YRALSLKPEERFD
-281 SMDAF
+281 SM
-286 IAAMLEETTSNTA
+286 
-299 VFTME
+299 
-304 QPTLTDRT
+304 
-312 VHLDTVHFQPQE
+312 
-324 STAVLPPKE
+324 
-333 ELLEEKSRQHQPQE
+333 
-347 KPQLKKGSVYL
+347 
-358 MVTMAATLLVLALSA
+358 LS
-373 PKLVRALSGNWN
+373 LI
-385 QVSEPASQQEQNVQ
+385 
-399 LSSGTEQQEH
+399 H
-409 KVDNFIGKKAS
+409 I
-420 EVLASDQFEPWYYF
+420 
-434 ETVEQ
+434 
-439 YSEEFAKGVVAN
+439 
-451 QSIQSGTTIGRKTTI
+451 
-466 TLYVSKGSASEPLP
+466 
-480 QLVGKTPE
+480 
-488 EAIAILGEMNKQYK
+488 
-502 IINGSSQAVDEGK
+502 
-515 IFRTD
+515 
-520 PQAGTQMKKDN
+520 
-531 NDVVLLYVAQ
+531 
-541 GEQEQPKE
+541 
-549 EDSSD
+549 
-554 SQDNKTSST
+554 
-563 TGEGGR
+563 
-569 KVLRKWE
+569 
-576 K
+576 

>member
-1 MNENTRAERR
+1 MNENTQAERR

-115 VASEHLQVSTLEEK
+115 VASEHLQVSTLEET
-129 LRQAGGR
+129 LRQSGGR

-242 VRQQQDRLMEPIKL
+242 VRQQQDRLMEPILL
-256 DEKIPKNISDAL
+256 DERIPQNISDAL
-268 YKALALKPEDRFD
+268 YRALSLKPEERFD

-299 VFTME
+299 VFTVE

-324 STAVLPPKE
+324 STAVLPLKE

-347 KPQLKKGSVYL
+347 KPRMKKGSVYL
-358 MVTMAATLLVLALSA
+358 VVTMAATLLVLALGT
-373 PKLVRALSGNWN
+373 PRLIRAISGNWN
-385 QVSEPASQQEQNVQ
+385 QASEPASQQEQNVQ
-399 LSSGTEQQEH
+399 ISSGAEQQQH

-451 QSIQSGTTIGRKTTI
+451 QSIQSGTNIGRKTTI

-480 QLVGKTPE
+480 QLVGKTP
-488 EAIAILGEMNKQYK
+488 
-502 IINGSSQAVDEGK
+502 
-515 IFRTD
+515 
-520 PQAGTQMKKDN
+520 
-531 NDVVLLYVAQ
+531 
-541 GEQEQPKE
+541 
-549 EDSSD
+549 
-554 SQDNKTSST
+554 
-563 TGEGGR
+563 
-569 KVLRKWE
+569 
-576 K
+576 

>member
-1 MNENTRAERR
+1 MNENTQAERR

-63 DADSLQPLAGHATE
+63 DADALQPLAGHATE

-115 VASEHLQVSTLEEK
+115 VASEHLQVSTLEET
-129 LRQAGGR
+129 LRQSGGR

-242 VRQQQDRLMEPIKL
+242 VRQQQDRLMEPILL
-256 DEKIPKNISDAL
+256 DERIPQNISDAL
-268 YKALALKPEDRFD
+268 YRALALKPEERFD

-299 VFTME
+299 VFTVE

-333 ELLEEKSRQHQPQE
+333 ELLEEQPKPHPPQE
-347 KPQLKKGSVYL
+347 KTRMKKGSFYL
-358 MVTMAATLLVLALSA
+358 VVTMAATLLVLALGT
-373 PKLVRALSGNWN
+373 PRLIRAISSNWN
-385 QVSEPASQQEQNVQ
+385 QASEPASQQEQNVQ
-399 LSSGTEQQEH
+399 ISSGTEQQQH

-434 ETVEQ
+434 ETMEQ

-488 EAIAILGEMNKQYK
+488 EAITILGEMNKQYK
-502 IINGSSQAVDEGK
+502 IINGSSQAVDGGK

-520 PQAGTQMKKDN
+520 PQAGTQMKKDSS
-531 NDVVLLYVAQ
+531 DVVLLYVAQ
-541 GEQEQPKE
+541 DAQEQQKE

-554 SQDNKTSST
+554 SRDNKTDGT

-576 K
+576 N

>member
-110 NATVY
+110 NVTVY

-211 PESWR
+211 PGSWR

-242 VRQQQDRLMEPIKL
+242 VRQQQDRLMEPILL
-256 DEKIPKNISDAL
+256 DERIPQNISDAL
-268 YKALALKPEDRFD
+268 YRALALKPEERFD

-286 IAAMLEETTSNTA
+286 IAAMLEETTSNTV
-299 VFTME
+299 VFTVE

-333 ELLEEKSRQHQPQE
+333 ELLEEQPKPHPPQE
-347 KPQLKKGSVYL
+347 KTRMKKGSFYL
-358 MVTMAATLLVLALSA
+358 VVTMAATLLVLALGT
-373 PKLVRALSGNWN
+373 PRLIRAISSNWN
-385 QVSEPASQQEQNVQ
+385 QASEPASQQEQNVQ
-399 LSSGTEQQEH
+399 ISSGTEQQQH

-434 ETVEQ
+434 ETMEQ

-488 EAIAILGEMNKQYK
+488 EAITILGEMNKQYK

-520 PQAGTQMKKDN
+520 PQAGTQMKKDSS
-531 NDVVLLYVAQ
+531 DVVLLYVAQ
-541 GEQEQPKE
+541 DAQEQQKE

-554 SQDNKTSST
+554 SRDNKTDGT

-576 K
+576 N